1 MTLAEHMAESLT
13 LFGAP
18 FEEVHRWL
26 DEFAGTP
33 LCRMRHRQ
41 KRHHLKG
48 IEEVRA
54 RWGDLAA
61 AVARQHII
69 SDLKL
74 EGWTEIDRLPKDE
87 ADYVR
92 MGLF

>member
-1 MTLAEHMAESLT
+1 MMIAEHITESLA
-13 LFGAP
+13 LFGEP
-18 FEEVHRWL
+18 FEAVHLWL

-33 LCRMRHRQ
+33 GCRMRHRQ

-54 RWGDLAA
+54 RWGDQAA

-74 EGWTEIDRLPKDE
+74 EGWKENDHFPKDE
-87 ADYVR
+87 ADYVK
-92 MGLF
+92 MGLY

>member
-1 MTLAEHMAESLT
+1 
-13 LFGAP
+13 
-18 FEEVHRWL
+18 
-26 DEFAGTP
+26 
-33 LCRMRHRQ
+33 MRHRQ

-48 IEEVRA
+48 IEEVRVQ
-54 RWGDLAA
+54 WGDRAA

-74 EGWTEIDRLPKDE
+74 EGWKESDHFPKDE
-87 ADYVR
+87 ADYVK